1 MGPLHGFKII
11 EMSSIGPVPFCGMLL
26 ADMGADVVR
35 IDRAGTPAAHSQN
48 PVNRGRRSIALDLK
62 QDNDRQLLL
71 SLIDKADALIE
82 GYRPGV
88 MERLQLGP
96 GICLARNPRMV
107 FGRMTGWGQ
116 DGPLAAAA
124 GHDLN
129 YIALSGALHAMS
141 GRSAQPHPPLNLV
154 GDYGGGALYLAM
166 GVLAALL
173 EASRSGKGQVVD
185 TAMTDGAASLMT
197 LFYGMLNAGQWQ
209 TTPGANL
216 LDGGVPWYDCYRCA
230 DGKFISVAALEP
242 QFYAELLQR
251 CALPTENLQERANP
265 LKWPQQRAQL
275 EQLFASKTRDEWCQL
290 LEGTDV
296 CFAPVLDMTEA
307 PLHEHNRS
315 RQTFVPDQGG
325 WQPAPAPRFS
335 RTPGH
340 ISRPPPEHDQH
351 RQEILHDWLEQTG
364 STLTGA
370 TQREQHDDTCG

>member
-1 MGPLHGFKII
+1 MGPLHGFRII

-26 ADMGADVVR
+26 SDMGADVVR
-35 IDRAGTPAAHSQN
+35 IDRAGTPAAHSDN

-62 QDNDRQLLL
+62 QDHDRQLLL

-96 GICLARNPRMV
+96 SSCLARNPRLV
-107 FGRMTGWGQ
+107 YGRMTGWGQ
-116 DGPLAAAA
+116 NGPLSAAA

-129 YIALSGALHAMS
+129 YIALTGALHAMA
-141 GRSAQPHPPLNLV
+141 GKNGHPHPPLNLV

-173 EASRSGKGQVVD
+173 ETSRSGQGQVVD
-185 TAMTDGAASLMT
+185 AAMIDGAASLMT
-197 LFYGMLNAGQWQ
+197 LFYGMMNAGQWQ
-209 TTPGANL
+209 TQPGHNL
-216 LDGGVPWYDCYRCA
+216 LDGGVPYYDCYRCA

-251 CALPTENLQERANP
+251 CNLADDAMQARHKPMN
-265 LKWPQQRAQL
+265 WPQQRARL
-275 EQLFASKTRDEWCQL
+275 EQLFASQSQQHWCEL
-290 LEGTDV
+290 LEATDV

-307 PLHEHNRS
+307 PLHAHNRA
-315 RQTFVPDQGG
+315 RQTFIPSGGG

-335 RTPGH
+335 RTQSR
-340 ISRPPPEHDQH
+340 ISGPPPEHNQH
-351 RQEILHDWLEQTG
+351 QQDILRDWAVAAAP
-364 STLTGA
+364 STEVSG
-370 TQREQHDDTCG
+370 